1 MENKSWKSVCKH
13 SHSRVCVD
21 CFPDVEVSVI
31 APNWI
36 VVLLLLLTNKT
47 KGLPFSPVNSK

>member
-1 MENKSWKSVCKH
+1 MENKSWQSACKH
-13 SHSRVCVD
+13 SHSR
-21 CFPDVEVSVI
+21 FPDVEVSVI

-36 VVLLLLLTNKT
+36 LELLLLLTNKT